1 MADQNENEEVKDGE
15 SKEQV
20 VEETAGNS
28 SKVNIVMWAIL
39 ATVILI
45 GFSGGYGAAKIFA
58 SPDPQIDDLAKQQQE
73 EEEKKAE
80 EPLVEPTQEDD
91 NSWEFSLDTV
101 IANLDEPGVTRYVRA
116 ALLLRISNDLPEA
129 EYRETLESKRSELV
143 DWLYSYMAGLSLED
157 VQGTRNLERF
167 KLEVQKNF
175 NDLLFPDSKPM
186 IVRILTKEFQIQ

>member
-1 MADQNENEEVKDGE
+1 MADQNENEEVKDDE
-15 SKEQV
+15 SKEQSA
-20 VEETAGNS
+20 EETVSNS

-39 ATVILI
+39 ATVVLI

-58 SPDPQIDDLAKQQQE
+58 SPEPQVE
-73 EEEKKAE
+73 NVVEEEKVE
-80 EPLVEPTQEDD
+80 EPLVEPTQEED

-116 ALLLRISNDLPEA
+116 TLLLRISNDLPEA